1 MAEREGFEPSRRLP
15 AYTRS
20 RRAPSTTRPP
30 LLMARGRGRNL
41 SGATSLFKPTSQGG
55 LRTPSGAA
63 KYTREFEA
71 PSFERDGPI
80 AYVRVKTRFT
90 LSPMLLLLRII
101 GVWFLLIAMVAAV
114 IDATKS
120 LAGGGAWVFTPL
132 GQQWANLNPN
142 SLAAAKTAVETHVG
156 TFMWNP
162 MITEILNAPTW
173 VVFGIL
179 GVLLFWLGRKRAPAE
194 VFIN

>member
-1 MAEREGFEPSRRLP
+1 MF
-15 AYTRS
+15 
-20 RRAPSTTRPP
+20 
-30 LLMARGRGRNL
+30 LL
-41 SGATSLFKPTSQGG
+41 
-55 LRTPSGAA
+55 
-63 KYTREFEA
+63 
-71 PSFERDGPI
+71 
-80 AYVRVKTRFT
+80 VRIV
-90 LSPMLLLLRII
+90 
-101 GVWFLLIAMVAAV
+101 GVWFLLLAMVAAV

-120 LAGGGAWVFTPL
+120 LAAGGAWVFTPL
-132 GQQWANLNPN
+132 GQQWASLDPD

-179 GVLLFWLGRKRAPAE
+179 GVVLFWLGRKRTPAE